1 MSIADKNLDDS
12 MPPTVARDARGADVD
27 VTAEGESLVPD
38 VPASPPE
45 TTQPAPVAPP
55 SEQEK
60 REIKIAQKRVVGR
73 RRPAR
78 AKVQSKR
85 YGSRSFSSPHTD
97 IAGFRVRLADALG
110 TASAEFVESSLHQL
124 IQAVSH
130 CDMPEGGSEMELNA
144 ALALIES
151 IRPTNEVQAALGLQ
165 MAATHRLAMVMMG
178 QLRRNMTR
186 SNATVYGGLATK
198 LLRAFAAQFEVL
210 DRLRR
215 GGQQTVR
222 VEHVT
227 VQAGGQAIVGH
238 VETTGGGGLKSEEQ
252 PHAIAHAPGVEMP
265 SPNPERSTMPS
276 ASDAERPVP
285 TARGDVARRS
295 EG

>member
-27 VTAEGESLVPD
+27 VTAEGKSLVQD

-60 REIKIAQKRVVGR
+60 REIKIAQNRVVGR

-165 MAATHRLAMVMMG
+165 MAATHRLAMAMMG
-178 QLRRNMTR
+178 RLRRTMMI
-186 SNATVYGGLATK
+186 SNTTVYCGLATK

-227 VQAGGQAIVGH
+227 VQAGGRAIVGH

-252 PHAIAHAPGVEMP
+252 PHAVAHAPGVEMP
-265 SPNPERSTMPS
+265 SPDPERSTVPS

>member
-60 REIKIAQKRVVGR
+60 REIKIAQNRVVGR

-97 IAGFRVRLADALG
+97 IAGHSQPAEAAKSNLILHFNPAGSRNSGLGSWRRTPNVPLA
-110 TASAEFVESSLHQL
+110 ASSTLSTITTVASYSPPIGSS
-124 IQAVSH
+124 
-130 CDMPEGGSEMELNA
+130 GWT
-144 ALALIES
+144 LALS
-151 IRPTNEVQAALGLQ
+151 PAAIRP
-165 MAATHRLAMVMMG
+165 
-178 QLRRNMTR
+178 
-186 SNATVYGGLATK
+186 
-198 LLRAFAAQFEVL
+198 
-210 DRLRR
+210 
-215 GGQQTVR
+215 
-222 VEHVT
+222 
-227 VQAGGQAIVGH
+227 
-238 VETTGGGGLKSEEQ
+238 
-252 PHAIAHAPGVEMP
+252 
-265 SPNPERSTMPS
+265 
-276 ASDAERPVP
+276 
-285 TARGDVARRS
+285 
-295 EG
+295 

>member
-1 MSIADKNLDDS
+1 MSATEDL
-12 MPPTVARDARGADVD
+12 RDAREADVD

-60 REIKIAQKRVVGR
+60 REIKIAQNRVVGR

-97 IAGFRVRLADALG
+97 IAGYRVRLADALG

-144 ALALIES
+144 ALASVSYTHLTL
-151 IRPTNEVQAALGLQ
+151 PTNREV
-165 MAATHRLAMVMMG
+165 
-178 QLRRNMTR
+178 
-186 SNATVYGGLATK
+186 
-198 LLRAFAAQFEVL
+198 
-210 DRLRR
+210 
-215 GGQQTVR
+215 
-222 VEHVT
+222 
-227 VQAGGQAIVGH
+227 
-238 VETTGGGGLKSEEQ
+238 
-252 PHAIAHAPGVEMP
+252 
-265 SPNPERSTMPS
+265 
-276 ASDAERPVP
+276 
-285 TARGDVARRS
+285 
-295 EG
+295 

>member
-1 MSIADKNLDDS
+1 
-12 MPPTVARDARGADVD
+12 
-27 VTAEGESLVPD
+27 
-38 VPASPPE
+38 
-45 TTQPAPVAPP
+45 
-55 SEQEK
+55 
-60 REIKIAQKRVVGR
+60 
-73 RRPAR
+73 
-78 AKVQSKR
+78 
-85 YGSRSFSSPHTD
+85 
-97 IAGFRVRLADALG
+97 VRLADALG

-151 IRPTNEVQAALGLQ
+151 IRPANEVQAALGLQ
-165 MAATHRLAMVMMG
+165 MAATHRLAMAMMG
-178 QLRRNMTR
+178 RLRRDMTK

-252 PHAIAHAPGVEMP
+252 PHAIAYAPGVEMP
-265 SPNPERSTMPS
+265 SPDPERSTVS
-276 ASDAERPVP
+276 GASDAEQPVL
-285 TARGDVARRS
+285 TARGMSPGAPKGNQNAFKHGRYTAEAIASRREIARLLRAMNDLTRPMR
-295 EG
+295 EGASATPMKAELCDQ